1 MVTRLSLDDL
11 VSGGS
16 VDRDAIGSWINRNL
30 SGLFLEGPG
39 AAVLAKDLLGGQS
52 QADLALARLTV
63 TGYAQRRSRVSPETE
78 RGATM
83 LSPYIRHG
91 LLTLREVYDAVSD
104 VPAKDRDRYVDE
116 LLWQEY
122 SRHLYNNVGRAMRS
136 SLRYDRQ
143 TLSSPR
149 DDGRPVELESWADSP
164 MVCLRRVEEELQQ
177 RGWIVNQ
184 TRMWYASHWAVRSG
198 HSRVSG
204 EDHFFRHLLDG
215 SRSANGLGWQW
226 VNGEM
231 TGKVYGF
238 SRSQVER
245 QAPDWCSQCS
255 LALSCPIENF
265 PSSPPTILRKAVTYA
280 KVRED
285 LGPADLQV
293 SKEVSPSAIWLTGEL
308 LSLRQGALVDYP
320 NLPAVFIFDRTLLQ
334 KLQLSSKR
342 LGFLLETLAEISAAR
357 ELELYLGDPI
367 EGLAGRPLVTT
378 WTPVPGWKRYAEKL
392 CPVVIYPWPWLVRSR
407 GAVSL
412 NSYSAW
418 RSSSPL
424 MIERSPV
431 G

>member
-1 MVTRLSLDDL
+1 MS
-11 VSGGS
+11 
-16 VDRDAIGSWINRNL
+16 SWINRNL
-30 SGLFLEGPG
+30 AGLFLEGPD
-39 AAVLAKDLLGGQS
+39 AAVVAKDLLGGQS

-63 TGYAQRRSRVSPETE
+63 TGYAQRRSRVSPVTE

-91 LLTLREVYDAVSD
+91 LLTLQEVYDAVSD

-122 SRHLYNNVGRAMRS
+122 SRHLYNHVGPAMRS
-136 SLRYDRQ
+136 SLRYDREAFS
-143 TLSSPR
+143 LR
-149 DDGRPVELESWADSP
+149 DDERPVELESWADSP

-184 TRMWYASHWAVRSG
+184 TRMWYASHWAVRCG
-198 HSRVSG
+198 RSRVSG

-226 VNGEM
+226 VSGEM

-255 LALSCPIENF
+255 LAASCPIENF
-265 PSSPPTILRKAVTYA
+265 PPSPTTIVRKAVTYS
-280 KVRED
+280 KVSED
-285 LGPADLQV
+285 LGPADVQV
-293 SKEVSPSAIWLTGEL
+293 SKEVNPSVIWLTGEF

-320 NLPAVFIFDRTLLQ
+320 ELPVAFIFDRALLQ

-342 LGFLLETLAEISAAR
+342 LSFLLETLAEISIAR
-357 ELELYLGDPI
+357 ELEVYLGHPI
-367 EGLAGRPLVTT
+367 EALAGRPIVTT
-378 WTPVPGWKRYAEKL
+378 WTPVPGWKRYSEKL
-392 CPVVIYPWPWLVRSR
+392 CSAVIYPWPWLVRSH
-407 GAVSL
+407 GVVSL

-424 MIERSPV
+424 MGERSPV
-431 G
+431 GE